1 MDVNCLS
8 LTQRPTSHPETYRF
22 FFRYHPL
29 LVRPLRTRSGR
40 EIGGDEG
47 IFVTVFEDDMV
58 DVGSQV
64 ESTADGEAPIKVIRM
79 IERRNVKRVVI
90 PAKIQPTRG
99 TRFDR

>member
-1 MDVNCLS
+1 
-8 LTQRPTSHPETYRF
+8 
-22 FFRYHPL
+22 
-29 LVRPLRTRSGR
+29 
-40 EIGGDEG
+40 
-47 IFVTVFEDDMV
+47 MV

-90 PAKIQPTRG
+90 PAKIQPSRG